1 MSREGERYRGEK
13 EGKEERG
20 GYKWREEG
28 REGRRKVERQGGR

>member
-1 MSREGERYRGEK
+1 MEEGI
-13 EGKEERG
+13 EGRRRAKRKRG